1 MLKKLPLIK
10 SLLKRIWT
18 KIDFIKRHKL
28 IFLYLVKDRLWLCT
42 YSKEKVTYKRKN
54 LPFCPEEEAQKLK
67 TFFKVMDAGFKQCPG
82 FL

>member
-10 SLLKRIWT
+10 SLMGIWT
-18 KIDFIKRHKL
+18 KIDFIKKHRFKQEQEVL
-28 IFLYLVKDRLWLCT
+28 IPKKRLPI
-42 YSKEKVTYKRKN
+42 SGKK